1 MVIMTK
7 TYYKASGIWLG
18 YLRNLTDLFK
28 FKTQGFWIEKPEVR
42 KLSGRLKSSHF
53 RLYGMRVI

>member
-1 MVIMTK
+1 MTK